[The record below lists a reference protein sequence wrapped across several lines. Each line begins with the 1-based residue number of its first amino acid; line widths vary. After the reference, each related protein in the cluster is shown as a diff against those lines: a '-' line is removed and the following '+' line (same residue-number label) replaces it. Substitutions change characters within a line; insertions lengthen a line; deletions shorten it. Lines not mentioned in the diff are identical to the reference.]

1 MARLYPTRGLTALV
15 SILCL
20 GACEAA
26 KSANPTAPSVAGP
39 IPGVTITAPR
49 PLEPH
54 AGETLT
60 FSSEPPTLLIENA
73 GTSGVRTLWL
83 QLDVSTDASFS
94 HMVHQADQI
103 TLGPAGRTTYRLPE
117 PLGAGYTYYW
127 RSRAADGANTGP
139 FSAASSFNVVPPVV
153 IDTPM
158 PTEPSGN
165 ITNNR
170 PNFIV
175 RNAAISGTTGVVYR
189 FEIATNAEMTNLI
202 GVLTVPPGNNG
213 HTQVAVG
220 DLPHNTTFYWRVWGT
235 DGSKESPKSHVMS
248 FKTPAPPAPVPAPGG
263 GGGVPVGVP
272 AGPGGRTPDPQGGR
286 LPLPGYGYGVVQAVA
301 RANPGLLSNS
311 CQSHGGSW
319 AFLDA
324 VVDTLRTY
332 DTRWGY
338 NAKRGNVN
346 DPSHDVV
353 TYHHGPGPDSGSTAV
368 YIIDVI
374 GGHCGSNP
382 SPAWID
388 VTDATYNGGTIGRWI
403 SRGRF

>member
-1 MARLYPTRGLTALV
+1 MARLYPMRGLLALGAV
-15 SILCL
+15 LVL

-39 IPGVTITAPR
+39 IPGVAITAPR
-49 PLEPH
+49 PLEPG

-83 QLDVSTDASFS
+83 QLDVSTDAGFS

-103 TLGPAGRTTYRLPE
+103 TPGPDGRTHYRLPE

-139 FSAASSFNVVPPVV
+139 FSDVSSFNVVPPVV
-153 IDTPM
+153 IDTPT
-158 PTEPSGN
+158 PTEPSGT
-165 ITNNR
+165 IGTNK
-170 PNFIV
+170 PDFKV

-189 FEIATNAEMTNLI
+189 FQIATNSDMTNI
-202 GVLTVPPGNNG
+202 VAVLSVPPGGNG
-213 HTQVAVG
+213 QTVVSLG
-220 DLPHNTTFYWRVWGT
+220 DLPHNTTFFWRVWGT
-235 DGSKESPKSHVMS
+235 DGTKESPRSHVMS
-248 FKTPAPPAPVPAPGG
+248 FKTPAAPAAPPSGG
-263 GGGVPVGVP
+263 GLPAVGVP
-272 AGPGGRTPDPQGGR
+272 SGPGGRTPDPQGGR
-286 LPLPGYGYGVVQAVA
+286 LPLPGYGSGVVKAVA
-301 RANPGLLSNS
+301 AANPGLLQNS
-311 CQSHGGSW
+311 CQEHGGTW
-319 AFLDA
+319 QFLDL

-338 NAKRGNVN
+338 NGKRGNVN
-346 DPSHDVV
+346 DPSKDVV
-353 TYHHGPGPDSGSTAV
+353 TYHHGPGPDQGSTAV

-374 GGHCGSNP
+374 GGHCGPTP
-382 SPAWID
+382 SPSWND
-388 VTDATYNGGTIGRWI
+388 VTDATYNGGSIGRWI

>member
-1 MARLYPTRGLTALV
+1 MARLYPMRGLTAFV
-15 SILCL
+15 AILCL

-39 IPGVTITAPR
+39 IPGVAITAPR

-83 QLDVSTDASFS
+83 QLDVSTDANFS

-103 TLGPAGRTTYRLPE
+103 SLGPAGRTTYRLPE
-117 PLGAGYTYYW
+117 PLGAGHTYYW

-139 FSAASSFNVVPPVV
+139 FSAVSSFNVVPPVV
-153 IDTPM
+153 IDTPTPM
-158 PTEPSGN
+158 EPQGN
-165 ITNNR
+165 LTTTR
-170 PNFIV
+170 PQFKA
-175 RNAAISGTTGVVYR
+175 RNATISGTSGVVYR
-189 FEIATNAEMTNLI
+189 FQIATNAQMTNVTAL
-202 GVLTVPPGNNG
+202 LTVPPG
-213 HTQVAVG
+213 G
-220 DLPHNTTFYWRVWGT
+220 DGTTTVSMGELPWNTTFFWRVWGT
-235 DGSKESPKSHVMS
+235 DGTKESAPSAVIS
-248 FKTPAPPAPVPAPGG
+248 FRTPAAPVAPPSS
-263 GGGVPVGVP
+263 GGVPVGVP
-272 AGPGGRTPDPQGGR
+272 TGPGGRTPDPQSGR
-286 LPLPGYGYGVVQAVA
+286 LPLPGYGSGVVAAVA
-301 RANPGLLSNS
+301 RANPALLSNS
-311 CQSHGGSW
+311 CQDHGGSW
-319 AFLDA
+319 AFMDA

-338 NAKRGNVN
+338 NGKRGDVN
-346 DPSHDVV
+346 NPSHDVV
-353 TYHHGPGPDSGSTAV
+353 TYHHGPGPDYGSTAV

-374 GGHCGSNP
+374 AGHCGATP
-382 SPAWID
+382 SATWID